1 MELQAPSPWRCVEFI
16 SDLHL
21 HASDIATFTA
31 WSDYMRGAVADA
43 IFILGDLFEVW
54 VGDDCLSQATA
65 FEQAC
70 VDVLRAAASKRP
82 LYIMQG
88 NRDFLMGSQLMAA
101 CGAQLLDDP
110 TVFSFGAQR
119 WLLTHGD
126 ALCLDDTDYMAFRA
140 IVRGTAWQTA
150 FLHKPLNERIELAR
164 AMRAQSEARKHSD
177 VAYADVDSA
186 AAHASLQHYA
196 AQHMIHGHTH
206 RPADHSLPDGYDRR
220 VLSDWDLQAH
230 PPRAQVLR
238 LRIEASGSTGSV
250 PSPVRVER
258 LTPAMATTKPLD

>member
-1 MELQAPSPWRCVEFI
+1 MELQAPSQWRCVEFI

-21 HASDIATFTA
+21 HASDGATFSA
-31 WSDYMRGAVADA
+31 WSDYMRDSAGDA

-54 VGDDCLSQATA
+54 VGDDCLDHASV

-70 VDVLRAAASKRP
+70 VGVLRDAANKRP

-88 NRDFLMGSQLMAA
+88 NRDFLMGPQLMAA

-110 TVFSFGAQR
+110 TVFTYGAQR

-140 IVRGTAWQTA
+140 VVRSPAWQTA
-150 FLHKPLNERIELAR
+150 FLHKPLDERIELAR

-177 VAYADVDSA
+177 APYADVDSA
-186 AAHASLQHYA
+186 ASLASLEQYA
-196 AQHMIHGHTH
+196 ADHMIHGHTH
-206 RPADHSLPDGYDRR
+206 RPADHSLPDGHDRR
-220 VLSDWDLQAH
+220 VLSDWDLQAQ
-230 PPRAQVLR
+230 PPRSEVLR
-238 LRIEASGSTGSV
+238 LHIDRSGAP

-258 LTPAMATTKPLD
+258 MSPAMATTRSLD

>member
-1 MELQAPSPWRCVEFI
+1 MELQAPSQWRCVEFI

-21 HASDIATFTA
+21 HGSDLATFTA
-31 WSDYMRGAVADA
+31 WSDYMQGTVADA

-54 VGDDCLSQATA
+54 VGDDCLNAASA
-65 FEQAC
+65 FELAC
-70 VDVLRAAASKRP
+70 VGVLRAAANKRP
-82 LYIMQG
+82 VYIMQG
-88 NRDFLMGSQLMAA
+88 NRDFLMGPQLMAA

-140 IVRGTAWQTA
+140 MVRSPAWQTA
-150 FLHKPLNERIELAR
+150 FLDKPLTERIELAR

-177 VAYADVDSA
+177 APYADVDTPA
-186 AAHASLQHYA
+186 TLASLHQYA
-196 AQHMIHGHTH
+196 AQDMIHGHTH
-206 RPADHSLPDGYDRR
+206 RPADHNLPNGQIRR
-220 VLSDWDLQAH
+220 VLSDWDLQAQ
-230 PPRAQVLR
+230 PPRAEVLR
-238 LRIEASGSTGSV
+238 LCIDGREPSGPA

-258 LTPAMATTKPLD
+258 LWPTMATTKPLD